1 MKVVI
6 LAGGLPSKLIEEDEK
21 IPKPMAEIGGRP
33 ILWHI
38 MKQYAWY
45 GYNDFIICGGY
56 KVDMLKEYFMNFY
69 IYQSDIT
76 VDLQS
81 NDILIHRKQ
90 TEEWKVTI
98 VDTGFESSIPQ
109 RLIGIHDYLDNDDFI
124 VSYGDCVSD
133 INVEDMIEFHKK
145 NNKIATIAVAKP
157 TGRNQILPIRGEKFS
172 SNAIEK
178 NDSWVNACNMIFNQ
192 RIFQY
197 IRDNMLFENEMFKS
211 ILKEDISIPYIH
223 KGFWSPMET
232 VRDKLYLQA
241 LWDKNKAPWK
251 VWTD

>member
-1 MKVVI
+1 M
-6 LAGGLPSKLIEEDEK
+6 
-21 IPKPMAEIGGRP
+21 
-33 ILWHI
+33 
-38 MKQYAWY
+38 
-45 GYNDFIICGGY
+45 
-56 KVDMLKEYFMNFY
+56 
-69 IYQSDIT
+69 
-76 VDLQS
+76 
-81 NDILIHRKQ
+81 
-90 TEEWKVTI
+90 
-98 VDTGFESSIPQ
+98 
-109 RLIGIHDYLDNDDFI
+109 
-124 VSYGDCVSD
+124 
-133 INVEDMIEFHKK
+133 
-145 NNKIATIAVAKP
+145 
-157 TGRNQILPIRGEKFS
+157 PIRGEKFS
-172 SNAIEK
+172 SNEIEK